1 MKKMHYL
8 TLAVVTVGAVI
19 CGGTLVAYADQQNA
33 ADDQANLVEDYS
45 YPDAAKIAA
54 ADNVVLISGDGHI
67 LFADCAQPLHGI
79 GQIEVHSSVG
89 VGPNHDGDVCFK
101 VTAPTGHLTLK
112 LPSVYEIRG
121 DGRDK
126 GTGHH
131 ATADLTT
138 DAGVRTTVTV
148 APDGSTPVGV
158 ASPSGQD
165 TTLLAL
171 DVIG

>member
-1 MKKMHYL
+1 MKRMRRLAL
-8 TLAVVTVGAVI
+8 TVVTVGVVV
-19 CGGTLVAYADQQNA
+19 CGGTLVAHAGQQNA
-33 ADDQANLVEDYS
+33 ADDQQSLVEDYS

-54 ADNVVLISGDGHI
+54 DDNVVLISGDGHI
-67 LFADCAQPLHGI
+67 LFADCSQPLHGI

-89 VGPNHDGDVCFK
+89 VGPKRDGDVCFK
-101 VTAPTGHLTLK
+101 VTGPTGHLTLK

-138 DAGVRTTVTV
+138 DAGVHTTVAV
-148 APDGSTPVGV
+148 KPDGSTPVGV

-171 DVIG
+171 DVTG